1 MGDIVMRELSDK
13 IQVAFETHAAHNPPI
28 PEQRY
33 HRHDEYLT
41 YGIKTAL
48 LWKIMKDLT
57 PRIREQS
64 LSDRMALAEG
74 LAARHVGELGHAAI
88 YIVSLGRD
96 EMNSSHFPFLD
107 DFVDEFRSWSHV
119 DHFCG
124 EVMQPLLLQNR
135 NEVLGLF
142 DQWSR
147 SKNRWKR
154 RASVVTFTRKIGA
167 SGAFTEET
175 LRVCERLI
183 HDEEDIVRK
192 GIGWALKDSLKGSR
206 DRVLPYI
213 IDLRKRGVSSTI
225 TLYAIRDLKGSERAR
240 IIGIRKP

>member
-1 MGDIVMRELSDK
+1 MIKELSEM
-13 IQVAFETHAAHNPPI
+13 IRHEFEVHAVYDPPRS
-28 PEQRY
+28 ERRY
-33 HRHDEYLT
+33 HRHDEYLI

-48 LWKIMKDLT
+48 LWKILKDFT
-57 PRIREQS
+57 PRIRELS

-124 EVMQPLLLQNR
+124 EVMQPLLQMYGS
-135 NEVLGLF
+135 EVLQLL
-142 DQWSR
+142 DVWSR

-175 LRVCERLI
+175 LRLCERLI

-225 TLYAIRDLKGSERAR
+225 TLYAIRDLEGSERAK
-240 IIGIRKP
+240 IIGIKRP